1 MIRIDRKEYLN
12 FLIESKD
19 KQIIKVVSG
28 VRRCGKS
35 TLFEIYKDYLIKNGV
50 EKKQI
55 ISINFEDMD
64 YGELTDYKKLYEYI
78 KSKMLEYKKNY
89 IVFL

>member
-1 MIRIDRKEYLN
+1 MIRIDRKEYLD
-12 FLIESKD
+12 FLIRSKD

-35 TLFEIYKDYLIKNGV
+35 TLFEIYKDYLLKNGV
-50 EKKQI
+50 EKNQI

-64 YGELTDYKKLYEYI
+64 YEELTDYKKLYDFI
-78 KSKMLEYKKNY
+78 KSKMLEDK
-89 IVFL
+89 